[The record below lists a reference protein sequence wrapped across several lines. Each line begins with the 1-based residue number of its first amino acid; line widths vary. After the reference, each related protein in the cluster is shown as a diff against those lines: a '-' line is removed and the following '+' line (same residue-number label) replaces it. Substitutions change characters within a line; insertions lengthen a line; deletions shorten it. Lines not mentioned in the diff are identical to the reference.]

1 MKNEKPI
8 LWMLH
13 EFNLEAFIRG
23 KNSSKNSKNP
33 FIKNTNS
40 WYSWNRGKNEKID

>member
-1 MKNEKPI
+1 MNKEKPV

-13 EFNLEAFIRG
+13 EFNLQAFTLG
-23 KNSSKNSKNP
+23 KESNSNSKNP

-40 WYSWNRGKNEKID
+40 WYSWNRGKNEKTL